1 VVPVTVTAVAA
12 GEEHSLALG
21 ADGTVWTCGVVL
33 KSRHKNPVK
42 VSGSSRSSPLRPE
55 AGSAWRCAPTARCGV
70 GGQRQRSARG
80 RHEKAAEKPVRVEGL
95 NNIVAIAAGVT
106 HVLALDVGGNVWAW
120 GFNTTGQ
127 LGDGTVKSRP
137 TPGLVH
143 NLDRVIAI
151 AAGGAHSLGCKR
163 PRSGRTWRRLEAVII
178 HITGQGSGGRW
189 SALRGQGGCWRV
201 S

>member
-1 VVPVTVTAVAA
+1 MSAPLGFVRGAGNNTGLQLGTLGTDKTTVNQTRLMVVVVPVTVTAVAA

-80 RHEKAAEKPVRVEGL
+80 RHEKAARE
-95 NNIVAIAAGVT
+95 AG
-106 HVLALDVGGNVWAW
+106 
-120 GFNTTGQ
+120 
-127 LGDGTVKSRP
+127 
-137 TPGLVH
+137 
-143 NLDRVIAI
+143 
-151 AAGGAHSLGCKR
+151 
-163 PRSGRTWRRLEAVII
+163 
-178 HITGQGSGGRW
+178 
-189 SALRGQGGCWRV
+189 
-201 S
+201 